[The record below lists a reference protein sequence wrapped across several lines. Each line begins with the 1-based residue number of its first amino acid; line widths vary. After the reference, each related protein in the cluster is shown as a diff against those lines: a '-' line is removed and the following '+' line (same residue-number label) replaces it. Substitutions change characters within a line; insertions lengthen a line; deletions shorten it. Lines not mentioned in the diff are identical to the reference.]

1 MSERDMSKQI
11 NKVSLSNGTVL
22 IDLTADTVDA
32 EHLLVGYSAHN
43 KAGVIIN
50 GVCSFNADTSD
61 ANANASEILSGQT
74 AYVNGSKVT
83 GTMPN
88 YSGSDKVTLNII
100 DRDTPINVPVGYHSG
115 SVAQIDPTEAAKLIP
130 TNIREGITVLGI
142 TGTMS
147 ALEGVT
153 AQVKE
158 HVIPQWTSQTILP
171 DEGYN
176 YLSSIQI
183 DSIPIDYTSNAAGGQ
198 EAIIG
203 PIGA

>member
-1 MSERDMSKQI
+1 MSERDTTKQI
-11 NKVSLSNGTVL
+11 NKVSLGNGTVL

-32 EHLLVGYSAHN
+32 AHLLVGYSAHN

-50 GVCSFNADTSD
+50 GTCSFNADTSD

-88 YSGSDKVTLNII
+88 YSGQDKVTLNII
-100 DRDTPINVPVGYHSG
+100 DRDTPVNVPVGYHSG

-130 TNIREGITVLGI
+130 ANIREGITVLGI

-153 AQVKE
+153 AQVK
-158 HVIPQWTSQTILP
+158 HVGPLWTSQTILP

-176 YLSSIQI
+176 YLSSVEI
-183 DSIPIDYTSNAAGGQ
+183 DAISVDYTSNTAGGQ

-203 PIGA
+203 PTGA